1 MRSLTPTAAAAL
13 LLRIKPD
20 ASAMT
25 PGWEV
30 EVRSA
35 NSARARPLIGADPRA
50 RTWLTK
56 GAWVYA
62 SIPCERAGPTI
73 VWLV

>member
-1 MRSLTPTAAAAL
+1 MHKLTPTEAAAVL
-13 LLRIKPD
+13 MRIKPN

-30 EVRSA
+30 EMPRP
-35 NSARARPLIGADPRA
+35 NSARARPLIGADPRTK
-50 RTWLTK
+50 TWQTK
-56 GAWVYA
+56 GAWVYG
-62 SIPCERAGPTI
+62 SIPGDRAAPTI

>member
-1 MRSLTPTAAAAL
+1 MRNLTPTEAAAL
-13 LLRIKPD
+13 LLRIKPN

-25 PGWEV
+25 PAWEV
-30 EVRSA
+30 EMPSP

-50 RTWLTK
+50 QTWQTK

-62 SIPCERAGPTI
+62 SIPGDRAAPAI